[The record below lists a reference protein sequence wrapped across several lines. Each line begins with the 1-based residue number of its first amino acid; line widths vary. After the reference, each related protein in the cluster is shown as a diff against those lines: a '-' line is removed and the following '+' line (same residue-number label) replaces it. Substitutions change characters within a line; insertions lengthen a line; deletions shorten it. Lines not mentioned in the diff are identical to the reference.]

1 MTLPIGGEIAA
12 GQINNE
18 FYRSYTSEMSIY
30 AARNGFYGGI
40 NDASSRRP
48 YGAYVGSKTNDGYA
62 YSDWWGYQHN
72 ASYSNVYQSLYEGSA
87 DADTCVRRW
96 NFQYDYI
103 ADAWAWSNQWSY
115 AHQARAGDQLY
126 CYFDGNVSW
135 GWGGVRSL
143 HGVYSTY
150 RGWLH
155 LYYESTFTYR
165 EVYWT
170 AVSGETIYVYNE
182 TDR

>member
-1 MTLPIGGEIAA
+1 MTLPIGTTIAA
-12 GQINNE
+12 SQINSE
-18 FYRSYTSEMSIY
+18 FGRGGQMSIWY
-30 AARNGFYGGI
+30 ARNGYYGGI

-48 YGAYVGSKTNDGYA
+48 YGDMVGGKANSGYA
-62 YSDWWGYQHN
+62 WSDWWGYQHN
-72 ASYSNVYQSLYEGSA
+72 ASYVNVYQSLYEGSA

-96 NFQYDYI
+96 NFQYEYI
-103 ADAWAWSNQWSY
+103 ADAWAWYNQWSY

-126 CYFDGNVSW
+126 AYYDGNVSW
-135 GWGGVRSL
+135 GWSGVRSL

-155 LYYESTFTYR
+155 LIYEPTYVTR
-165 EVYWT
+165 EVFWT
-170 AVSGETIYVYNE
+170 ASSGETIYVYNE

>member
-1 MTLPIGGEIAA
+1 MTLPDGTTIAA
-12 GQINNE
+12 TDINIE
-18 FYRSYTSEMSIY
+18 TRGYYYYEMSIWH
-30 AARNGFYGGI
+30 ARNGYYFGI

-48 YGAYVGSKTNDGYA
+48 FGAYVGGKTNDGYA
-62 YSDWWGYQHN
+62 YSDWWGYCHGC
-72 ASYSNVYQSLYEGSA
+72 SYVNVYQALYEGSA

-103 ADAWAWSNQWSY
+103 ADAWAWYNQWSY

-126 CYFDGNVSW
+126 AYYDGNVGW

-165 EVYWT
+165 EVFWT
-170 AVSGETIYVYNE
+170 ASSGETIYVYNY
-182 TDR
+182 TDQ

>member
-18 FYRSYTSEMSIY
+18 FYRSYSSEMSIWH
-30 AARNGFYGGI
+30 ARNGYYGGI

-48 YGAYVGSKTNDGYA
+48 FGAYVGSKTNDGYA

-72 ASYSNVYQSLYEGSA
+72 ASYVNVYQSLYEGSA
-87 DADTCVRRW
+87 DTDTCVRRW

-126 CYFDGNVSW
+126 AYYDGNVSW
-135 GWGGVRSL
+135 GWSGVRCFRA
-143 HGVYSTY
+143 VYSTY
-150 RGWLH
+150 RGYLH
-155 LYYESTFTYR
+155 IFYEPAYVYR

-170 AVSGETIYVYNE
+170 ASSGETIYVYNE
-182 TDR
+182 SDR

>member
-1 MTLPIGGEIAA
+1 MTLSVGGQVAA
-12 GQINNE
+12 SDINSE
-18 FYRSYTSEMSIY
+18 FGRPYYYEMSIWH
-30 AARNGFYGGI
+30 ARNGYLGGV

-48 YGAYVGSKTNDGYA
+48 TGAYVGGKTNDGYA
-62 YSDWWGYQHN
+62 YSDWWGYCGGC
-72 ASYSNVYQSLYEGSA
+72 SYVNVYQALYEGSA

-103 ADAWAWSNQWSY
+103 GDAWAWYNQWSY

-126 CYFDGNVSW
+126 AYFDGNVGW

-155 LYYESTFTYR
+155 YYLESTFTYR

-170 AVSGETIYVYNE
+170 ASSGETIYVYNY
-182 TDR
+182 TDQ

>member
-1 MTLPIGGEIAA
+1 MTLPIGGQIAA
-12 GQINNE
+12 SDINAEFGRGGQMGMFE
-18 FYRSYTSEMSIY
+18 
-30 AARNGFYGGI
+30 ARNGYYGGI

-48 YGAYVGSKTNDGYA
+48 FGDYVGGKTNNGYA

-103 ADAWAWSNQWSY
+103 ADAWAWYNQWSY

-126 CYFDGNVSW
+126 SYYDGNVGW

-150 RGWLH
+150 RGWL
-155 LYYESTFTYR
+155 LLVYESTFTYR
-165 EVYWT
+165 EFFWT

>member
-18 FYRSYTSEMSIY
+18 FYRSYSSEMSIWH
-30 AARNGFYGGI
+30 ARNGYYGGI

-48 YGAYVGSKTNDGYA
+48 FGSMVGGKTNDGYA

-72 ASYSNVYQSLYEGSA
+72 ASYVNVYQSLYEGSA

-96 NFQYDYI
+96 NFQYEYI
-103 ADAWAWSNQWSY
+103 ADAWAWYNQWSY

-126 CYFDGNVSW
+126 AYYDGNVSW

-155 LYYESTFTYR
+155 LIYESTFTTR
-165 EVYWT
+165 EVFWT
-170 AVSGETIYVYNE
+170 ASSGETIYVYNE

>member
-1 MTLPIGGEIAA
+1 MTLPIGGQIAA
-12 GQINNE
+12 SDINAEFGRGGQMGMFE
-18 FYRSYTSEMSIY
+18 
-30 AARNGFYGGI
+30 ARNGYYGGI

-48 YGAYVGSKTNDGYA
+48 FGDYVGAKTNNGYA

-87 DADTCVRRW
+87 DADTAVRRW

-103 ADAWAWSNQWSY
+103 SDAWAFSNQWSY

-126 CYFDGNVSW
+126 AYFDGNVGW

>member
-1 MTLPIGGEIAA
+1 MTLPIGGQIAA
-12 GQINNE
+12 SDINAEFGRGGQMGMFE
-18 FYRSYTSEMSIY
+18 
-30 AARNGFYGGI
+30 ARNGYYGGI

-48 YGAYVGSKTNDGYA
+48 FGDMVGGKTNNGYA

-72 ASYSNVYQSLYEGSA
+72 AQYSNVYQALYEGSA

-96 NFQYDYI
+96 NFQYEYI
-103 ADAWAWSNQWSY
+103 ADAWAWYNQWSY

-126 CYFDGNVSW
+126 AYYDGNVGW

-155 LYYESTFTYR
+155 YYLESTFTYR
-165 EVYWT
+165 EVFWT
-170 AVSGETIYVYNE
+170 AVSGETIYVYNY
-182 TDR
+182 TDQ